1 MAIARPVDQEIPN
14 MGGLLAQQLPRSS
27 HKNCEKRK
35 PKYASRVPKS
45 TLSLDHYARSEH
57 LLCSQLRSYL
67 LPYKVKERNLF
78 HPDS

>member
-1 MAIARPVDQEIPN
+1 MVWVALFRAP
-14 MGGLLAQQLPRSS
+14 LP
-27 HKNCEKRK
+27 CEKRK
-35 PKYASRVPKS
+35 PKYTSRVPKS

-57 LLCSQLRSYL
+57 LLCLQLRSYL